1 MIFFIKFFIISKL
14 NIDLGSNN
22 NKIRNYEILNNGNVK
37 KGIYNSEIKINEN
50 EDYMTNNNNNILENN
65 IDGNENISFSLSSFV
80 PLNESNFLFDL
91 DFDDDYNKNVSHNSI
106 LTYSNNYNDNNL
118 SFEIDDNDKKYLNS
132 SNENNKIK
140 KKFFINKTNSINLKS
155 NIDIQ
160 FDDELSSFDPKEN
173 LNQIIKCFNLI
184 DKKEFNIK
192 NEIGNNKKYGF
203 VKNYNKELDDNN
215 EKRNIKKY
223 IDEENIFDYNKRRN
237 NFFHIIFMNINL
249 LKIK

>member
-1 MIFFIKFFIISKL
+1 MSKL
-14 NIDLGSNN
+14 NNDLESNN
-22 NKIRNYEILNNGNVK
+22 NKILNDKILNNGNVK
-37 KGIYNSEIKINEN
+37 KELYNSEIKINEN
-50 EDYMTNNNNNILENN
+50 EDYMTNNNNNIY
-65 IDGNENISFSLSSFV
+65 ENISFSLSSFV

-184 DKKEFNIK
+184 DKKEFNINP

>member
-1 MIFFIKFFIISKL
+1 MSKL
-14 NIDLGSNN
+14 NNDLESNN
-22 NKIRNYEILNNGNVK
+22 NKILNDKILNNGNVK
-37 KGIYNSEIKINEN
+37 KELYNSEIKINEN

-160 FDDELSSFDPKEN
+160 FDDELSSFDPKE
-173 LNQIIKCFNLI
+173 KF
-184 DKKEFNIK
+184 KS
-192 NEIGNNKKYGF
+192 NN
-203 VKNYNKELDDNN
+203 
-215 EKRNIKKY
+215 
-223 IDEENIFDYNKRRN
+223 
-237 NFFHIIFMNINL
+237 
-249 LKIK
+249 

>member
-1 MIFFIKFFIISKL
+1 MSKL
-14 NIDLGSNN
+14 NNDLESNN
-22 NKIRNYEILNNGNVK
+22 NKILNDKILNNGNVK

-184 DKKEFNIK
+184 DKKEFNINP

-237 NFFHIIFMNINL
+237 NFFHIIFLNINL

>member
-1 MIFFIKFFIISKL
+1 M
-14 NIDLGSNN
+14 
-22 NKIRNYEILNNGNVK
+22 NYHLLTQK
-37 KGIYNSEIKINEN
+37 K
-50 EDYMTNNNNNILENN
+50 
-65 IDGNENISFSLSSFV
+65 
-80 PLNESNFLFDL
+80 
-91 DFDDDYNKNVSHNSI
+91 
-106 LTYSNNYNDNNL
+106 
-118 SFEIDDNDKKYLNS
+118 
-132 SNENNKIK
+132 
-140 KKFFINKTNSINLKS
+140 
-155 NIDIQ
+155 
-160 FDDELSSFDPKEN
+160 N

-184 DKKEFNIK
+184 DKKEFNINP

>member
-1 MIFFIKFFIISKL
+1 MSKL
-14 NIDLGSNN
+14 NIDLESNN
-22 NKIRNYEILNNGNVK
+22 NKIQNDEILNNANIK
-37 KGIYNSEIKINEN
+37 KEINKNEIKENEN
-50 EDYMTNNNNNILENN
+50 KDYLINNNNKILENE
-65 IDGNENISFSLSSFV
+65 IDDNENISSSFSSFA
-80 PLNESNFLFDL
+80 PLNEINFLFDL

-184 DKKEFNIK
+184 DKKEFNINP